1 MASDSSHSNT
11 TSAVT
16 FTTVPLIPCEKL
28 TGTSNYSSWAA
39 AVQLWFQGQGRSD
52 HLTKQAKDIPRND
65 QARWK
70 QIDASLCSVLWFS
83 IDVKLQPQYQAFTTC
98 YDVWNKANKVY
109 SNDVHCLYNVV
120 SNLITVKLENHDIQT
135 YLGKL
140 DRLIAD
146 FDALMPFTN
155 DADKHAEQRGKFFM
169 VLALVGLPPEFD
181 SVRNQILS
189 GTVVPSYDTV
199 SEQLLRLSVP
209 HMFGHSPVPPT
220 NSSAFYSHSSY
231 RGGRGGICGGY
242 RGQRPRCNFC
252 QRYGHTEAECRTK
265 ARQQPKTANIA
276 QVISPGA
283 SDEQNLQKS
292 RLFRL
297 R

>member
-1 MASDSSHSNT
+1 MASDNSHSNT

-16 FTTVPLIPCEKL
+16 FTIVPLIPCEKL
-28 TGTSNYSSWAA
+28 TETSNYSSWAA
-39 AVQLWFQGQGRSD
+39 AVQL
-52 HLTKQAKDIPRND
+52 
-65 QARWK
+65 
-70 QIDASLCSVLWFS
+70 CVLWFS

-98 YDVWNKANKVY
+98 YDVWNKAKKVY

-169 VLALVGLPPEFD
+169 VLALAGLPPEFD

-189 GTVVPSYDTV
+189 STVVPSYDTV

-231 RGGRGGICGGY
+231 RGGRGGI
-242 RGQRPRCNFC
+242 RG
-252 QRYGHTEAECRTK
+252 
-265 ARQQPKTANIA
+265 
-276 QVISPGA
+276 
-283 SDEQNLQKS
+283 
-292 RLFRL
+292 
-297 R
+297 